1 MTAIISLL
9 VLCALI
15 ILNGFFTMSETA
27 LIACR
32 RARLQPSADDGDGV
46 AKKILCMMD
55 NPTAALSTIQI
66 GITIIGLVSGMIGE
80 TALAGPISTAL
91 EYLGVPS
98 AVATGL
104 ALFLA
109 VMLITY
115 FSIVMGELFPK
126 RLGQISRPAKWC
138 GRLGSCPSS

>member
-66 GITIIGLVSGMIGE
+66 GITIIGLVSGMIARRRSPARSARRLNTSE
-80 TALAGPISTAL
+80 CLPRWQPAL
-91 EYLGVPS
+91 
-98 AVATGL
+98 
-104 ALFLA
+104 
-109 VMLITY
+109 
-115 FSIVMGELFPK
+115 
-126 RLGQISRPAKWC
+126 
-138 GRLGSCPSS
+138 PSSSP

>member
-46 AKKILCMMD
+46 AKKILRMMD

-91 EYLGVPS
+91 EYVRS
-98 AVATGL
+98 EEHT
-104 ALFLA
+104 
-109 VMLITY
+109 
-115 FSIVMGELFPK
+115 SEL
-126 RLGQISRPAKWC
+126 QSR
-138 GRLGSCPSS
+138 

>member
-46 AKKILCMMD
+46 AKKILRMMD
-55 NPTAALSTIQI
+55 NPTAALSTI
-66 GITIIGLVSGMIGE
+66 
-80 TALAGPISTAL
+80 
-91 EYLGVPS
+91 
-98 AVATGL
+98 
-104 ALFLA
+104 
-109 VMLITY
+109 
-115 FSIVMGELFPK
+115 
-126 RLGQISRPAKWC
+126 RHHDHRPRVRYDRRDGARRPDQH
-138 GRLGSCPSS
+138 GA